1 MPSGSAGLWRSLW
14 AEDYATSSHINLLLR
29 LICTTTHP
37 TGDASSTPTAMG
49 SWATGAGSRWDW
61 KPLVCGLHVG
71 GSGMMVAEVW
81 GGAVDLSG
89 SFQGD

>member
-1 MPSGSAGLWRSLW
+1 MGSR
-14 AEDYATSSHINLLLR
+14 
-29 LICTTTHP
+29 
-37 TGDASSTPTAMG
+37 AMG
-49 SWATGAGSRWDW
+49 TGSRWDW

-81 GGAVDLSG
+81 GGAADLSG